1 MLDKIISF
9 SIENRLLIVLMAI
22 ILLATGIYFAFQI
35 PVDILPDLTAPVVVL
50 ITEAEGWAPREIETQ
65 ITYPIESVLN
75 GLTKLRR
82 LRSRTLVGKSMIWV
96 EFDWDVDIY
105 LARQLVAEKLNL
117 IADKLPPG
125 IDLPQMAPISSVMGE
140 VYFIGLTS
148 ESVSPMDMRTF
159 VDWHIIPRL
168 LAIAGVAQ
176 VSPYGGEVKQYQVI
190 VSPQRL
196 IQYDIGLNELLE
208 VLKGSNNNSAAGF
221 YWDQEQEFL
230 VRGLGRFY
238 RTQEIDELL
247 VKLKDN
253 VPIRIKDLGTAA
265 VAPGIKRGTGS
276 IDNNPGIV
284 LTIKKQPRVNTVD
297 LTRTI
302 DTALD
307 DMEEKLPEGITLHR
321 DLLRQADFIET
332 AIANLFAA
340 LRDGALLVILVL
352 MLFLLNART
361 TFISITAIPTS
372 MILTIFLM
380 RIFNISI
387 NTMTLG
393 GIAIAIGALV
403 DDAIIDVEN
412 VLRRLKLNQDL
423 PKQKQTQPDK
433 VVFFASKEIRSSII
447 FATFIEIIV
456 FIPLFFLGGIE
467 GRIFK
472 PLGFSYV
479 TTIFMSLVIA
489 LTLTPALCSLLLSKK
504 KHKRS
509 ETRFAT
515 YIKAFYKKA
524 LERLLDKRK
533 LIIGA
538 SAIILLFAIS
548 LLFFMGRTFLPPYNE
563 GSITVE
569 ISTLPGTNLDE
580 TDRISRHIEG
590 IIMQIPEVI
599 SIACRTGSSE
609 GDEHSL
615 EINSSEMDVKYRL
628 LKRKKNELLRDL
640 RGRLSQVEGISVA
653 ISGPISHRIDV
664 LLSGA
669 KTNLVIKIFGD
680 NLMELRRL
688 AYELRE
694 LIEDVPG
701 IADLSVELQMDIPYL
716 NVKFDYAK
724 LAKYGISFEEASAF
738 LETANYGSKIS
749 QIIEG
754 DSRFDFVLKFDPE
767 YYTDLDKIKSLKIKT
782 APGYVVSLEE
792 LAYISKDKGPNRISR
807 ENVKRKIEVQ
817 ANISDRDIG
826 SVVKDVKERVKKGIA
841 LPPEYYITYGGQF
854 ESEQAVSRILFF
866 FSILAVILIFFLLF
880 TVFRSYR
887 TALIIMVNL
896 PLALIGGILSIFIT
910 NRVISVASLVGFVT
924 LFGIATRNGIMMV
937 THIKHLLKEESKTLR
952 EIIIQGALERMNP
965 ILMTALTTGLGLL
978 PLAIRGGRMG
988 NEIQSPLAVVVLGG
1002 LLSSTVLNMFVV
1014 PTLLYKFYQ
1023 NKANVLKAMQE

>member
-1 MLDKIISF
+1 MLDKIILF
-9 SIENRLLIVLMAI
+9 SIENRLLIILISI
-22 ILLATGIYFAFQI
+22 ILLATGVYLGFQI
-35 PVDILPDLTAPVVVL
+35 PVDILPDLTAPTVVL
-50 ITEAEGWAPREIETQ
+50 LTEAEGWAPREIERQ

-105 LARQLVAEKLNL
+105 LARQLVAEKLDL

-125 IDLPQMAPISSVMGE
+125 IDLPLMAPISSVMGE
-140 VYFIGLTS
+140 IYFVGLTS

-159 VDWHIIPRL
+159 VDWQIIPRI
-168 LAIAGVAQ
+168 LAIPGVAQ
-176 VSPYGGEVKQYQVI
+176 VSPYGGEIKEYQVI
-190 VSPQRL
+190 VSPERL
-196 IQYDIGLNELLE
+196 IQYDISLNELLE
-208 VLKGSNNNSAAGF
+208 VMRGSNYNSAAGF
-221 YWDQEQEFL
+221 YWDEEQEFL

-238 RTQEIDELL
+238 HTKEIENLL
-247 VKLKDN
+247 VKIKDD
-253 VPIRIKDLGTAA
+253 VPIRIKDLGK
-265 VAPGIKRGTGS
+265 VVIAPGIKRGEGS
-276 IDNNPGIV
+276 INKNPGIV

-297 LTRTI
+297 LTRSI
-302 DTALD
+302 DSTLND
-307 DMEEKLPEGITLHR
+307 IEGKLPEGISLHR
-321 DLLRQADFIET
+321 NLLRQSDFIET
-332 AIANLFAA
+332 AINNLFEA

-352 MLFLLNART
+352 TLFLLNIRT

-423 PKQKQTQPDK
+423 PSQKQTQPDK
-433 VVFFASKEIRSSII
+433 VVFLASKEIRSSII

-479 TTIFMSLVIA
+479 TTIFMSLIVA
-489 LTLTPALCSLLLSKK
+489 LTLTPALCSLLLGKK

-509 ETRFAT
+509 ETRFAA
-515 YIKAFYKKA
+515 YIKIIYKKA
-524 LERLLDKRK
+524 LEKLLDKRK
-533 LIIGA
+533 LVIGA
-538 SAIILLFAIS
+538 SIIIFLLTIS
-548 LLFFMGRTFLPPYNE
+548 LLFLMGRTFLPPYNE

-569 ISTLPGTNLDE
+569 ISTLPGTNLSE
-580 TDRISRHIEG
+580 TDRISRYVEE
-590 IIMQIPEVI
+590 IIMELPEVT

-615 EINSSEMDVKYRL
+615 EINSSEMDVRYRL
-628 LKRKKNELLRDL
+628 LKRKKEELLMDL
-640 RGRLSQVEGISVA
+640 RNRLSQVDGISIA

-669 KTNLVIKIFGD
+669 KTNLVVKIFGD
-680 NLMELRRL
+680 NLLELRRQ
-688 AYELRE
+688 AYELRD
-694 LIEDVPG
+694 LIEDIPG
-701 IADLSVELQMDIPYL
+701 IADLNVELQMDIPYL
-716 NVKFDYAK
+716 NVKFDYVK
-724 LAKYGISFEEASAF
+724 LAKYGISFDEASAF

-749 QIIEG
+749 QIIES
-754 DSRFDFVLKFDPE
+754 DSRFNFVLKFDPE
-767 YYTDLDKIKSLKIKT
+767 YYIDLDKIKSLKIKT
-782 APGYVVSLEE
+782 AQGFIVSLEE
-792 LAYISKDKGPNRISR
+792 LAYINKDKGPNRISR

-817 ANISDRDIG
+817 ANITGRDLG
-826 SVVKDVKERVKKGIA
+826 SVVKDVKERVNDNFT

-854 ESEQAVSRILFF
+854 ESEQAASRILFF

-880 TVFRSYR
+880 TAFRSYR

-910 NRVISVASLVGFVT
+910 SRVISIASLVGFVT

-937 THIKHLLKEESKTLR
+937 THIKQLLKEESKPLR

-978 PLAIRGGRMG
+978 PLAIRGSRMG

-1023 NKANVLKAMQE
+1023 NKSS